1 MSIKNVQDHQIHI
14 PGEFNI
20 QVEKLLFYGG
30 NILGERNPEKS
41 ASCGLCFINK
51 FALLPSFVHLLMA
64 SQTFSIFLSQ
74 HSQKRYIYSFRSASI
89 FRWFSCESLKR
100 KRVSHRHTHCDPYMQ
115 SEWKISSF
123 PGNIAFDKNGKHSL
137 FKETLLLSMRME
149 NIQFSGKH
157 CYWFKSFVRRWW
169 MLMERCRQ
177 VKHYG
182 DG

>member
-64 SQTFSIFLSQ
+64 TPTFSIFLLLRTAN
-74 HSQKRYIYSFRSASI
+74 KYIFPFSA
-89 FRWFSCESLKR
+89 L
-100 KRVSHRHTHCDPYMQ
+100 
-115 SEWKISSF
+115 
-123 PGNIAFDKNGKHSL
+123 GKS
-137 FKETLLLSMRME
+137 
-149 NIQFSGKH
+149 
-157 CYWFKSFVRRWW
+157 
-169 MLMERCRQ
+169 
-177 VKHYG
+177 
-182 DG
+182 